1 MGLYSRPIDMIFHGL
16 SMSLFQ
22 ASEHMLTISSSD
34 LKMRLLSQ
42 LSRMNCHMFSTGLSS
57 GDLGGKDKSVMLD
70 GILSLPVVC
79 QPA

>member
-1 MGLYSRPIDMIFHGL
+1 
-16 SMSLFQ
+16 MSLFQ

-70 GILSLPVVC
+70 GILSLPVV
-79 QPA
+79 PASLIENQDSMCLRRHLG